1 MSEYERWLDER
12 LGKKVLWT
20 TTAWNKLLTRE
31 LTEESV
37 KECITSGEKRE
48 SMETESGPKLV
59 VERTLHDPIYEALV
73 VVFIDHEDY
82 YLVISNHLRKRKQK
96 KR

>member
-1 MSEYERWLDER
+1 MSEYERWLDEK

-20 TTAWNKLLTRE
+20 TSSWNKLVTRE

-37 KECITSGEKRE
+37 KECIAFGEKRE
-48 SMETESGPKLV
+48 STETGKGTRLV
-59 VERTLHDPIYEALV
+59 VEKPLHDPLHEALV

-96 KR
+96 RK